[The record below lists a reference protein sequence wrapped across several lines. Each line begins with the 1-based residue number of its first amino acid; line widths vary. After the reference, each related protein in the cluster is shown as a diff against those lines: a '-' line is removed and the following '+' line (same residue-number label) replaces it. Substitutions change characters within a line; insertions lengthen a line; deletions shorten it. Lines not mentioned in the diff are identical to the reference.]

1 MSVFHLKVNEYFLV
15 FSLIVSVVGPTGC
28 EEERPPIQE
37 EGTPPPISD
46 ASMRGYGS
54 PSQKS
59 LSPGDFDIENLADE
73 MAKFDQKVASA
84 SNWKEAHQEVRD
96 LLESSSSAPRFVRE
110 QAAAH
115 AMFREYLNTDQW
127 RKNFTEE
134 KANVLG
140 LYTQLL
146 VENRSPESDLV
157 YVGLQKLEGHWPKQ
171 RIASAAEKTLRAAKR
186 KYGSS
191 EESAVS
197 QSVSSSEEAD
207 PNPELA
213 DSRERHAERVMESNR
228 KLKAMVDSLKEE
240 K

>member
-1 MSVFHLKVNEYFLV
+1 MVRSKVVECAFV
-15 FSLIVSVVGPTGC
+15 FSLIVSAVGLTGC
-28 EEERPPIQE
+28 GEERPPSQE

-54 PSQKS
+54 PSQES
-59 LSPGDFDIENLADE
+59 LSPGGFDIEALADE

-84 SNWKEAHQEVRD
+84 SNWKKAHQEVRD
-96 LLESSSSAPRFVRE
+96 LLDASSSAPQFVRE

-140 LYTQLL
+140 FYTQLL

-157 YVGLQKLEGHWPKQ
+157 SAGLQALRGHWSKQ
-171 RIASAAEKTLRAAKR
+171 RIASAAETTLRAARR

-191 EESAVS
+191 EESAAS

-228 KLKAMVDSLKEE
+228 KLRAMVDGLREE

>member
-1 MSVFHLKVNEYFLV
+1 MVRSKVVECAFV
-15 FSLIVSVVGPTGC
+15 FSLIVSAFGLTGC
-28 EEERPPIQE
+28 GEERPPSQE

-54 PSQKS
+54 PSQES
-59 LSPGDFDIENLADE
+59 LSPGGFDIEALADE

-84 SNWKEAHQEVRD
+84 SNWKKAHQEVRD
-96 LLESSSSAPRFVRE
+96 LLDASSSAPQFVRE

-140 LYTQLL
+140 FYTQLL

-157 YVGLQKLEGHWPKQ
+157 SAGLQALRGHWSKQ
-171 RIASAAEKTLRAAKR
+171 RIASAAETTLRAARR

-191 EESAVS
+191 EESAAS

-213 DSRERHAERVMESNR
+213 DSRERHAERVMER
-228 KLKAMVDSLKEE
+228 QQEAEGHG
-240 K
+240 